1 MFDKK
6 GLVNRL
12 LVLFQRR
19 VLLLNTN
26 KKRAFFVF
34 YMCYAWLLRTFI
46 FRD

>member
-34 YMCYAWLLRTFI
+34 LYVLRMAITHLYFS
-46 FRD
+46 